1 MSTTDAPTIRNF
13 SKEKH
18 HFRDVLY
25 RNPNNTPNKP
35 LILQECNIHVE
46 QRMFENIFNLILQL
60 SQEPDLTKTDY
71 TKFRFSFYESFGI
84 PSGSYVNSCF
94 FSNIKTIF
102 KRLNNRSGFQKLFRG
117 NPGENILDK
126 FFEYPPE
133 KYGESKFTINE
144 WAGQPANLYLYS
156 NLSNAPETNNEM
168 HYKIHFSVKEEY
180 ALYVLLKVH
189 KLARKY
195 NDSKNI
201 KFTIS
206 TKIVLDAW
214 YSIYRLKKEVLNG
227 YSYPP
232 VYGGIKKPD
241 PLKGFRA
248 SPNIVLY
255 TNTDNAEEVKGI
267 LEMLIGGFSEEE
279 QSAIGTIHLNRTAS
293 ALIPAGNVRISDMIC
308 FTKGD
313 RAIKQGKV
321 RANRPQESD
330 RVEMVIKTRPIIR
343 KEGEDT
349 IKVIE
354 IDSINIYRGDKRT
367 VKDIKNNI
375 MSYLDLRR
383 GQIVELRID
392 LIDDIDFLGNAI
404 WTTSQPLPDDNLIL
418 GYRNPATYIYIYIFI
433 GPGAKEL
440 YLKDKK
446 IIDEGVKTS
455 AGYSFSY
462 TPPESRETNYSKK
475 FIPEWLKTMVQNSQ
489 NIDVLKRGKLFFG
502 DDINLSDPK
511 FAIENL
517 HDKCTIVPFCYISP
531 SEDMLDPNTIN
542 GIENS
547 LRRENLEYMVIA
559 DGKGSKTQVFV
570 KDVTTGKNFTLDV
583 EPSDTI
589 EGVKAKIQEKEGI
602 PPDKQRLLIAG
613 REMEGGLTVAHYYI
627 QRGAILMLV
636 HGLPERGVDGTGGG
650 PVNGTGGGG
659 GPVNAT
665 GGNLGGADYVPTS
678 STGGRRKSRRGRRYR
693 KKTRKFRKIR

>member
-25 RNPNNTPNKP
+25 RNPNNTFNKP
-35 LILQECNIHVE
+35 FILQECNIHVE

-84 PSGSYVNSCF
+84 PSGSYVNGCF

-102 KRLNNRSGFQKLFRG
+102 KRLNNRSGFQKWFRG

-144 WAGQPANLYLYS
+144 WAGQPANLYLYT
-156 NLSNAPETNNEM
+156 NLSNTPETNNEM

-214 YSIYRLKKEVLNG
+214 YSIYRLEKETLNG
-227 YSYPP
+227 YSYLP
-232 VYGGIKKPD
+232 VHEGQKRPD
-241 PLKGFRA
+241 PLKGFKA

-255 TNTDNAEEVKGI
+255 THTDNAEQVKGM
-267 LEMLIGGFSEEE
+267 LEMLIRGFSEEE
-279 QSAIGTIHLNRTAS
+279 QSAIGTLHLNRTVS
-293 ALIPAGNVRISDMIC
+293 ALIPAGNVRITDMIC
-308 FTKGD
+308 FAKGD
-313 RAIKQGKV
+313 RGIKQGKIK
-321 RANRPQESD
+321 ANRPQESD
-330 RVEMVIKTRPIIR
+330 RVVMTVKTRSIIR
-343 KEGEDT
+343 NEGGNT
-349 IKVIE
+349 IKIIE
-354 IDSINIYRGDKRT
+354 TSDPRYSINVYKGDKRT
-367 VKDIKNNI
+367 VKDIKNTI
-375 MSYLDLRR
+375 KSYLDLKR

-404 WTTSQPLPDDNLIL
+404 WAISQPLPDDNLIL
-418 GYRNPATYIYIYIFI
+418 GYRHAATYIYIYIFV

-440 YLKDKK
+440 FLKDKK
-446 IIDEGVKTS
+446 IKGDEVKTS
-455 AGYSFSY
+455 GGYSFSY
-462 TPPESRETNYSKK
+462 MPPESRETDYSKK
-475 FIPEWLKTMVQNSQ
+475 FIPEWFKTMVQNSQ

-517 HDKCTIVPFCYISP
+517 HDKCTIVPFCYLSP
-531 SEDMLDPNTIN
+531 TEDMLDPNTIN
-542 GIENS
+542 GIENF
-547 LRRENLEYMVIA
+547 LRRENLEYMVVP
-559 DGKGSKTQVFV
+559 DGKGGKMQVV
-570 KDVTTGKNFTLDV
+570 MMDVTTRKNFTLDV
-583 EPSDTI
+583 ESSDTI

-602 PPDKQRLLIAG
+602 PPDKQRLLF
-613 REMEGGLTVAHYYI
+613 
-627 QRGAILMLV
+627 
-636 HGLPERGVDGTGGG
+636 GGG
-650 PVNGTGGGG
+650 SWRTG
-659 GPVNAT
+659 
-665 GGNLGGADYVPTS
+665 
-678 STGGRRKSRRGRRYR
+678 
-693 KKTRKFRKIR
+693 